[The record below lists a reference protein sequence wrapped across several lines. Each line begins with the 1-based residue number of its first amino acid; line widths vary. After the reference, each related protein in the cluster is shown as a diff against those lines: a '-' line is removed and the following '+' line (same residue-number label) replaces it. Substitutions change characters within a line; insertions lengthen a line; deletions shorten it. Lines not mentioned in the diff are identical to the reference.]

1 MKGDIMVKLTVLYG
15 QPKDPDAFERYYLDT
30 HTPIALKVKGVRRF
44 EIARIV
50 GAADGSPS
58 PYYRIADLYFDDANH
73 LQQCMGSQE
82 GQAAAADIANFA
94 TGGVTMLI
102 AGVQDLSSR

>member
-1 MKGDIMVKLTVLYG
+1 MIKLTVLYG
-15 QPKDPDAFERYYLDT
+15 QPNDPAAFEKYYLDT

-44 EIARIV
+44 EIAKV
-50 GAADGSPS
+50 AGSADGSPA
-58 PYYRIADLYFDDANH
+58 PYHRTADLYFDDAAAMQAA
-73 LQQCMGSQE
+73 LGSPE

-102 AGVQDLSSR
+102 CDVRNMTAK

>member
-1 MKGDIMVKLTVLYG
+1 MVKLTVLYG
-15 QPKDPDAFERYYLDT
+15 QPKDSAAFERYYLDT

-44 EIARIV
+44 EIARVV
-50 GAADGSPS
+50 GTADGNPS
-58 PYYRIADLYFDDANH
+58 PYHRIADLYFDDAAH
-73 LQQCMGSQE
+73 MQECLGSKE

-102 AGVQDLSSR
+102 TEVQDLSSR

>member
-1 MKGDIMVKLTVLYG
+1 MVKLTVLYG
-15 QPKDPDAFERYYLDT
+15 QPKDAATFERYYLDT

-44 EIARIV
+44 EIARIL
-50 GAADGSPS
+50 GTADGSPS
-58 PYYRIADLYFDDANH
+58 PYYRIADLYFDDAGH
-73 LQQCMGSQE
+73 MQECLGSKE

-102 AGVQDLSSR
+102 ADV